1 MGGSRASG
9 NADLVRDVEAEKQ
22 EHVDASLP
30 PPRPVDSSQACKTD
44 MACKPSMCGCVE
56 GDLSSLSD
64 SSAEKTLI
72 SVMACV
78 LEQLVTRNDQ
88 LPFDPATATVFH
100 GLRSPNVSVR
110 AYLQRIHKYTNV
122 STGCLVCAL
131 LYIDRFMQ
139 RNKSILLTSRSV
151 HRLLITS
158 VVVSMKFLDDLYYNN
173 VYYAKIGGIPT
184 SEMNSLELEFLF
196 RLNFDLHAPQEEY
209 ERYKYE
215 LHVHASRATNCSC
228 AQENFDAAYSPPL
241 AIPFQ
246 PAVDVDWNQPNHIQR
261 NHIQPNHI
269 QPNHIQPNHIQ
280 PNLIQPNHIQA
291 ADKTAH
297 EAWAGPNASMG
308 AECYVG
314 M

>member
-9 NADLVRDVEAEKQ
+9 HAELLRDVEAEKQ
-22 EHVDASLP
+22 EHVDTSLP
-30 PPRPVDSSQACKTD
+30 PPRVADPAQACKAD
-44 MACKPSMCGCVE
+44 AACKPGMCGCVE
-56 GDLSSLSD
+56 GDLSALSD
-64 SSAEKTLI
+64 PALSDPSAEKTLL

-78 LEQLVTRNDQ
+78 LEQLVSRNDQ

-122 STGCLVCAL
+122 SPGCLVCAL

-215 LHVHASRATNCSC
+215 LQVHAACATNCFC
-228 AQENFDAAYSPPL
+228 AQEMLSTYSTPL
-241 AIPFQ
+241 TIPYQ
-246 PAVDVDWNQPNHIQR
+246 PAVDVDWNHPDHV
-261 NHIQPNHI
+261 
-269 QPNHIQPNHIQ
+269 
-280 PNLIQPNHIQA
+280 QA
-291 ADKTAH
+291 ADKTTH
-297 EAWAGPNASMG
+297 EAWSSSAPAWVPSAM
-308 AECYVG
+308 
-314 M
+314 

>member
-9 NADLVRDVEAEKQ
+9 HADLVRDVQAEAQ
-22 EHVDASLP
+22 ERVDTHLP
-30 PPRPVDSSQACKTD
+30 PPPVPAVQACKHHAASKPD
-44 MACKPSMCGCVE
+44 MCCAE
-56 GDLSSLSD
+56 GDSTAD
-64 SSAEKTLI
+64 PSAEKTLI

-78 LEQLVTRNDQ
+78 LEQLVARNDQ

-110 AYLQRIHKYTNV
+110 AYLQRIYKYTNV

-139 RNKSILLTSRSV
+139 RNKNILLTSRSV

-184 SEMNSLELEFLF
+184 SEMNALELEFLF

-215 LHVHASRATNCSC
+215 LHVHAARASNCAC
-228 AQENFDAAYSPPL
+228 AQSL
-241 AIPFQ
+241 ASSHPTPIIPCQ
-246 PAVDVDWNQPNHIQR
+246 PTFGVEWHQTNH
-261 NHIQPNHI
+261 
-269 QPNHIQPNHIQ
+269 
-280 PNLIQPNHIQA
+280 LQA
-291 ADKTAH
+291 AEKSSH
-297 EAWAGPNASMG
+297 ETWAQSNSLG
-308 AECYVG
+308 AECYVS

>member
-1 MGGSRASG
+1 
-9 NADLVRDVEAEKQ
+9 
-22 EHVDASLP
+22 
-30 PPRPVDSSQACKTD
+30 
-44 MACKPSMCGCVE
+44 MAPCKPDMCGCVVE
-56 GDLSSLSD
+56 GDVPNSSD
-64 SSAEKTLI
+64 PSAEKTLI

-78 LEQLVTRNDQ
+78 LEQLVTRNDA

-139 RNKSILLTSRSV
+139 RNKAILLTSRSV

-184 SEMNSLELEFLF
+184 SEMNALELEFLF

-215 LHVHASRATNCSC
+215 LHVHASRATSCSC
-228 AQENFDAAYSPPL
+228 AQEQLAAYSMNHSPPL
-241 AIPFQ
+241 AIPYQ
-246 PAVDVDWNQPNHIQR
+246 PAVEVDWNQPNHI
-261 NHIQPNHI
+261 H
-269 QPNHIQPNHIQ
+269 
-280 PNLIQPNHIQA
+280 A

-297 EAWAGPNASMG
+297 EAWANANTTMG
-308 AECYVG
+308 TECYVG